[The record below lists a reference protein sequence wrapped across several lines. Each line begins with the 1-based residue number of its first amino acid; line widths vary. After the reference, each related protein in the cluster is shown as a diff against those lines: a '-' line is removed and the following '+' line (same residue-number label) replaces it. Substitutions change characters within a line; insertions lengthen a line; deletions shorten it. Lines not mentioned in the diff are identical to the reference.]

1 MIALLDVNV
10 LIALAWPSHV
20 HHEAAH
26 HWFRGQQAEGWATSP
41 VIQSGFVRISSNPK
55 IFQPA
60 RVPVEALALLADIT
74 ELPGHHF
81 WEDRIDLCRSRH
93 VESARIVSYH
103 QVTDAHL
110 LAIALEHGG
119 MLATF
124 DRALPGLASP
134 SLRGRVRVIDGK

>member
-26 HWFRGQQAEGWATSP
+26 RWFRKQQADGWATSP
-41 VIQSGFVRISSNPK
+41 VTRSGFVRISSNPRV
-55 IFQPA
+55 FQPA
-60 RVPVEALALLADIT
+60 RAPSDAVILLADIT
-74 ELPGHHF
+74 ALPGHHF
-81 WEDRIDLCRSRH
+81 WADRIDLCRTPH
-93 VESARIVSYH
+93 VEIARVVGYR

-110 LAIALEHGG
+110 LAMALDHGG

-124 DRALPGLASP
+124 DQAIPGLASS
-134 SLRGRVRVIDGK
+134 SLRDHVYVIDG